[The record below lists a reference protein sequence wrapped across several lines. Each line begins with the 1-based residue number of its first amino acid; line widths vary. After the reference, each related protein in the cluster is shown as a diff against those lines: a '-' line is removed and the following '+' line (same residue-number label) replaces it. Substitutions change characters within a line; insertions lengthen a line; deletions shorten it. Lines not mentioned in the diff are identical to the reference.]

1 MAAVFDAQ
9 QFRRVGHFFGFGFD
23 APPIA
28 KPQQKVVRIGLL
40 GASQVSTYAVIAPA
54 RFLPGVEVV
63 AVAARDSIR
72 CQEFA
77 TQHKIPKAYGSYT
90 ELLDDPDIDAVYV
103 GLPNGLHGQW
113 AAAALSVGKSVLCEK
128 PFTANVEE
136 AGRVRDLARRK
147 GRLCREAFH
156 YREHPLMRSVQR
168 QLAEG
173 RLGELRELSVKVGAR
188 RAGLG
193 GGRGLTSD
201 VRRQSLTIAVVQA
214 ALSAPL
220 FFVVGRGWG
229 RVRGLTRGVVIVQAA
244 LSALCLRW
252 GRGGAGGGQRSDVI
266 YIIVRAALSSP
277 YSFQAVLIP
286 AWVFGDANI
295 RFQHA
300 LAGGAMMDAGC
311 YCVDVLRLLSGRG
324 AAPRVDSAAATLMA
338 GSDCVDAVM
347 QAEVSWGGAE
357 AGEGGGG
364 GGLLRG
370 RLHASLQHNGPFPVA
385 EIFAEGT
392 EGSMRLDSF
401 IMPFFGHSISWETD
415 RTVARTAQTLSAS
428 QLLDQQKQ
436 NQQRYQHQQRS
447 QQRQQQAAAAELAAA
462 AAAAGHDQLCVN
474 PSHAWRECSV
484 QLRPGGGGGATDTM
498 SLMYD
503 TASSAASGGA
513 GSSGTDGVSGGGSDG
528 VYGDMLWDDIRSTLE
543 DVNAGWLFSTPALR
557 RAHRQR
563 RQATAAAAARRVRVT
578 QREYG
583 SAQQTTYYH
592 QLSRFVDDD
601 ATAGAAHA
609 TSKERV
615 LSSMDEELE
624 ASIANLSFIE
634 GVYAAAGLPKR
645 TPHSDWR

>member
-173 RLGELRELSVKVGAR
+173 RLGELRELSVKV
-188 RAGLG
+188 
-193 GGRGLTSD
+193 
-201 VRRQSLTIAVVQA
+201 
-214 ALSAPL
+214 
-220 FFVVGRGWG
+220 
-229 RVRGLTRGVVIVQAA
+229 
-244 LSALCLRW
+244 
-252 GRGGAGGGQRSDVI
+252 
-266 YIIVRAALSSP
+266 
-277 YSFQAVLIP
+277 LIP

-447 QQRQQQAAAAELAAA
+447 QQRQQQQQQQSWQQQQQQQGMTSFASTHHMHGGSAAYSSGQGRNRGMDMSGILNHTAA
-462 AAAAGHDQLCVN
+462 QLDWN
-474 PSHAWRECSV
+474 NTTHSSGFS
-484 QLRPGGGGGATDTM
+484 PGGGGGATDTM